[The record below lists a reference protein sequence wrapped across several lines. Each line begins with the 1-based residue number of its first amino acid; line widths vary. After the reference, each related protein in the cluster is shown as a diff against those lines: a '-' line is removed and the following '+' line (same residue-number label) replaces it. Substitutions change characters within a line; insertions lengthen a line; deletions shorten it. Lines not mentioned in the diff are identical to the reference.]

1 MHLSKD
7 AQVIYSFGD
16 ATGSGFGATFSIN
29 ENIFYSSIS
38 QWNSNFSSESSNFR
52 ELVNLVFFIE
62 EAQEKGPF
70 GVQNFLFSLIIALQ
84 NQLSSKGPHLRIML
98 DLILRLQKLQL
109 HKHMM
114 INFIHVSGK
123 RMIAQRT
130 DGFLREI
137 TPMGAMAGSSFM
149 EYVPLHLNA
158 LERQSQPL
166 VEWTEDWFG
175 SIGPFRWLSLEDWF
189 HQGHFEERC
198 IWFPAPA
205 TADAALEQRSHTSIR
220 TTCT

>member
-1 MHLSKD
+1 
-7 AQVIYSFGD
+7 
-16 ATGSGFGATFSIN
+16 
-29 ENIFYSSIS
+29 
-38 QWNSNFSSESSNFR
+38 
-52 ELVNLVFFIE
+52 
-62 EAQEKGPF
+62 
-70 GVQNFLFSLIIALQ
+70 
-84 NQLSSKGPHLRIML
+84 
-98 DLILRLQKLQL
+98 
-109 HKHMM
+109 MM

-130 DGFLREI
+130 DGFLRGI
-137 TPMGAMAGSSFM
+137 TSMGAMAGSSFM

-205 TADAALEQRSHTSIR
+205 TADAALEQLAKVTHKHPNHMHLIVIPRLMTFMWRKCSRRFVTLCLRSQQGRIFGL
-220 TTCT
+220 